1 MRTNLATY
9 VLAGA
14 LGLTGVAGA
23 ALVAP
28 AVASAAT
35 GDGTALDARVSSL
48 RQALAGLVSDGSITS
63 AQADEVASTIAE
75 ARPEGPGRGG
85 HGDGPGGGPG
95 GGAGGGGRVD
105 MAAAAEALGI
115 TREELRTQTRA
126 GQTLA
131 DVAEAEGVPQAD
143 LVAALVAAAQERL
156 DEAVTAGRLTQAQAD
171 ARAAELEA
179 RITDSLDELCGP
191 GGRGGPGPE
200 REDDD
205 DAGAPSTA
213 PSAGTSSDA

>member
-126 GQTLA
+126 GQNLA

-156 DEAVTAGRLTQAQAD
+156 DEAVAAGRLTQAQAD

-200 REDDD
+200 GEDD